1 MVKKMLFA
9 LLMIF
14 MSNLNY
20 SQTTKVFN
28 GPFYNT
34 FTDGNDGTA
43 TYNYYEDEHTR
54 NFVKHGVFKYNFQ
67 GEGKYKGT
75 IQTITGNFNKGLKN
89 GIWIYKITL
98 TDVGPDDYGTYITLN
113 INLTANYINGYANG
127 NWKETGEV
135 KQRKSRY
142 VNGQKVWE
150 DYTDYKKFE
159 IDFNYLNGN
168 ITGGFYINDVDEGQF
183 KAKGKVDNLGF
194 GTETWDI
201 SDIKTG
207 EEIQVIFK
215 NKFITELISRNS
227 AGEFNKNSI
236 NKEDKYK
243 EFLIAKDLNKQDRE
257 EQGLFIDTITGN
269 DNNSVPRMFL
279 KKYIDKLFDRWF
291 LYEEIK
297 GDFSYENKY
306 SLIPKEIRLSKVTY
320 DKLENNRYYLES
332 LKNLEKKEF
341 IKTFINYSKI
351 DTFNLSPSEK
361 KFINSKII
369 NLNPKIDS
377 ILKVQT
383 FEKKQNESIIKNL
396 NDSLKISLNKWS
408 ENVLIGRKTLD
419 ELKTIKKD
427 NIEEFKVILTY
438 ENLNQNLVELA
449 NEKNNKYENLIRNFE
464 IDILNSKSSIK
475 FNQEKAI
482 IYDIDF
488 KNINNKINSSYQEL
502 DSNLKI
508 IDLIY
513 DSYVRIKQIERL
525 NIENEKK
532 VIFKKYKILV
542 NEFNQQL
549 FTLNK
554 ENINNKLVTCQK
566 INICLNNIIFLYSDK
581 FKTIEK
587 ELKELENTNDIIN
600 FLIKIK

>member
-9 LLMIF
+9 LLMILI
-14 MSNLNY
+14 SNFNY

-34 FTDGNDGTA
+34 FTYANDGTA

-113 INLTANYINGYANG
+113 ITLTANYINGYANG
-127 NWKETGEV
+127 NWKEIGEV

-159 IDFNYLNGN
+159 IDFNFLNGN
-168 ITGGFYINDVDEGQF
+168 IIGDFYINDIDEGQF
-183 KAKGKVDNLGF
+183 KAKGKVDNLSF
-194 GTETWDI
+194 GTETWNI

-243 EFLIAKDLNKQDRE
+243 EFLIAKDLNKQERE
-257 EQGLFIDTITGN
+257 EQGLFIDTITGY
-269 DNNSVPRMFL
+269 DNNSVPGMFL
-279 KKYIDKLFDRWF
+279 KKYIDKLFDSWF
-291 LYEEIK
+291 LYKEIK

-320 DKLENNRYYLES
+320 DKLENNKYYLES
-332 LKNLEKKEF
+332 IKNLEKKEY

-361 KFINSKII
+361 KLINSKII

-408 ENVLIGRKTLD
+408 ENVLIGRKTFD

-427 NIEEFKVILTY
+427 NVEEFKAIIAY
-438 ENLNQNLVELA
+438 ENINENLVELA
-449 NEKNNKYENLIRNFE
+449 NEKNSKYENLIRNFE

-502 DSNLKI
+502 NSNLKI
-508 IDLIY
+508 IDLIN

-532 VIFKKYKILV
+532 VVFKKYKILV

-554 ENINNKLVTCQK
+554 ENINNELVTYQK

-587 ELKELENTNDIIN
+587 ELKELENPNDIIN